1 MHVYQSLQISVYME
15 VKYMCQEVLSS
26 RWVMTEKFTA
36 EERKAKAMLVCNDF
50 KQVVKVKA
58 DSPQGGALLSACRG
72 GTKESSIK
80 RGFKKNT
87 YMQGKSQSHT
97 ILWC

>member
-1 MHVYQSLQISVYME
+1 
-15 VKYMCQEVLSS
+15 MCQEVLSS
-26 RWVMTEKFTA
+26 RWVMAEKFTA
-36 EERKAKAMLVCNDF
+36 EERKAKAMLVC
-50 KQVVKVKA
+50 KGSKEVVKVQA
-58 DSPQGGALLSACRG
+58 DSPQGGALLFAGRG